1 MEENPKDKELSNIIN
16 QFFEKRFPI
25 EDQHFKT
32 KNDFLN
38 FYVDLEVQYTAEL
51 KSLLDSI
58 KRIPISK
65 IKIANNTLLENLIM
79 SFDLH
84 PYSDEITKVIKNKY
98 KEIAKQIVQD
108 LKEVKNIEGFVTAY
122 IAKKLKEYTDQFYS
136 SLVDLFKREEFPDF
150 LVSKYIQLIK
160 NKFLTLLAEKNI
172 DVSYFYFSDNII
184 NFIDI
189 YQDIFINKKQY
200 LFNAKKSN
208 ECLENYFILILLS
221 NNINLKNS

>member
-1 MEENPKDKELSNIIN
+1 MEENPKDKELSTVIN

-25 EDQHFKT
+25 ENQHFKT

-58 KRIPISK
+58 KSIPVSK

-79 SFDLH
+79 SFDLN

-108 LKEVKNIEGFVTAY
+108 LKEVKN
-122 IAKKLKEYTDQFYS
+122 
-136 SLVDLFKREEFPDF
+136 
-150 LVSKYIQLIK
+150 
-160 NKFLTLLAEKNI
+160 
-172 DVSYFYFSDNII
+172 
-184 NFIDI
+184 
-189 YQDIFINKKQY
+189 QY
-200 LFNAKKSN
+200 LKLNHTMG
-208 ECLENYFILILLS
+208 I
-221 NNINLKNS
+221 

>member
-25 EDQHFKT
+25 EDQRFIT

-58 KRIPISK
+58 KSIPVSK

-108 LKEVKNIEGFVTAY
+108 LKEVKN
-122 IAKKLKEYTDQFYS
+122 
-136 SLVDLFKREEFPDF
+136 
-150 LVSKYIQLIK
+150 
-160 NKFLTLLAEKNI
+160 
-172 DVSYFYFSDNII
+172 
-184 NFIDI
+184 
-189 YQDIFINKKQY
+189 QY
-200 LFNAKKSN
+200 LKLNHTMG
-208 ECLENYFILILLS
+208 I
-221 NNINLKNS
+221 